1 MRVLTAV
8 AVAALIS
15 APAHAETE
23 CRKTDTA
30 TLIRLAALSVAA
42 PQCWFMPISRG
53 AAEARLRQLMASD
66 MCLKS
71 GAKALNDKFVDVA
84 VEAYLEAA
92 RAEFDSWGDS
102 KCSKARTIKV
112 P

>member
-1 MRVLTAV
+1 MRVLAAV
-8 AVAALIS
+8 AVTALIS
-15 APAHAETE
+15 GQALAATE
-23 CRKTDTA
+23 CQKTDTA

-42 PQCWFMPISRG
+42 PQCWFMPISGG

-71 GAKALNDKFVDVA
+71 GAKGLNEKFVDVA
-84 VEAYLEAA
+84 VQAYIDAA
-92 RAEFDSWGDS
+92 RAEVESWGDN

>member
-1 MRVLTAV
+1 MRVLVAIAAATLIFGTAN
-8 AVAALIS
+8 
-15 APAHAETE
+15 AETE

-42 PQCWFMPISRG
+42 PQCWFMPISGR
-53 AAEARLRQLMASD
+53 AAETRLRQLMASD
-66 MCLKS
+66 MCLNS

-84 VEAYLEAA
+84 VQAYIEAA
-92 RAEFDSWGDS
+92 RAEVESWGDN
-102 KCSKARTIKV
+102 KCSKARAIKV